1 MNPLSRSIP
10 SKLALGSLLLFP
22 VLVNA
27 LPTSG
32 AYATLEAFGAALF
45 HDTNLSLNRTQS
57 CATCHSAGAAFSDAR
72 TSGVDG
78 AVSLGDDGQAL
89 GSRNSPTI
97 MYSLYSPPFHAMSHG
112 VYRGGQFHDGRARS
126 LPNQVNLNGGPFLN
140 PDEMMMPSR
149 AAVIQRVRENPDYV
163 AAMQRFFG
171 QQVFAREEQAFSRL
185 GHAIAAFERTEVFH
199 PFSARYDEVMEGKAA
214 FTALEEK
221 GYDLFRSPEAGCL
234 RCHDSTAVTGP
245 DRQTFTNFQYY
256 NLGVPIHTAV
266 REARGDPAPDPGLAG
281 NPFLRSPAD
290 AQLGRF
296 KVPTLRNVAVT
307 APYFHNGVV
316 QDLASAVQLHIHR
329 GAPDSE
335 ANQITPETGQGWGA
349 TDYPDRI
356 DYAALRLPG
365 SLDEQEIDALVAFL
379 LTRCAA
385 SPAVQGGEG

>member
-1 MNPLSRSIP
+1 MTHCSRSITRHV
-10 SKLALGSLLLFP
+10 ALGSLLLFP

-32 AYATLEAFGAALF
+32 PYTTLEAFGAALF

-72 TSGVDG
+72 TSGMDG
-78 AVSLGDDGQAL
+78 AVSLGDDGKAL

-97 MYSLYSPPFHAMSHG
+97 MYALYSPPFHAISPG

-140 PDEMMMPSR
+140 PAEMMMPSR
-149 AAVIQRVRENPDYV
+149 AAVIQRVRENPEYV

-171 QQVFAREEQAFSRL
+171 PQVFAREEQAFSRL

-199 PFSARYDEVMEGKAA
+199 PFSSHYDEVMAGKAS
-214 FTALEEK
+214 FTALEQT
-221 GYDLFRSPEAGCL
+221 GYDLFHSPEAGCI
-234 RCHDSTAVTGP
+234 RCHDSSAVTGS

-256 NLGVPIHTAV
+256 NLGVPIHTEV
-266 REARGDPAPDPGLAG
+266 RDARGDPAPDPGLAG
-281 NPFLRSPAD
+281 NPFLRSSAD

-307 APYFHNGVV
+307 GPYFHNGVV
-316 QDLASAVQLHIHR
+316 QDLISAVQLHAHR
-329 GAPDSE
+329 GAPDSVI
-335 ANQITPETGQGWGA
+335 NQINPETGQTWGA
-349 TDYPDRI
+349 TDYPARI
-356 DYAALRLPG
+356 DFAALKLPG
-365 SLDEQEIDALVAFL
+365 SLDEQEVDALVAFL
-379 LTRCAA
+379 QTLTDAA
-385 SPAVQGGEG
+385 LARP